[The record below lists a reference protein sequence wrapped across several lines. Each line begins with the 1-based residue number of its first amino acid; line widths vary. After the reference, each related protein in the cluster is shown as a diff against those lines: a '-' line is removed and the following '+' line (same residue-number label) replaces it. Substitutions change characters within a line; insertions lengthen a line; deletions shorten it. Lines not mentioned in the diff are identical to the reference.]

1 MMASVGDPG
10 AGEAQQAYDNFWPK
24 ASEEIRNMS
33 IADLKHQE
41 LPLARIKKIMK
52 LDEDVKM
59 ISAEAPVL
67 FAKAAEMFIHELTMR
82 AWIHTEDNK
91 RRTLQRNDIAM
102 AITKYDQFDFLIDIV
117 PRDDIKPATKRE
129 DSSVRMAPDQVS
141 YYFQLAQQHQQS
153 LQSPNSPAAQPPPT
167 PQTQQPQQLH
177 PQPPP
182 PPQQV
187 VQTGPSGG
195 VQTITVNQQQQPQT
209 VVPAPQPQ
217 AQPQVIQLQPQQ
229 MTSAVAPPPGGIQIV
244 QQIVGPNGDIQQIP
258 IQLNTQQ
265 LQLIRAQMMGG
276 ASQPIVIQTAPI
288 QAQISS
294 PPMQQVYIQQE

>member
-1 MMASVGDPG
+1 MMATGGDS
-10 AGEAQQAYDNFWPK
+10 GEAQQAYDNFWPK

-117 PRDDIKPATKRE
+117 PRDDIKPTPKRE

-153 LQSPNSPAAQPPPT
+153 LQSPNSPSQQQPLAQAQQPP
-167 PQTQQPQQLH
+167 QQQQQQLQPQ
-177 PQPPP
+177 PQA
-182 PPQQV
+182 QQV
-187 VQTGPSGG
+187 VQSGPSGG
-195 VQTITVNQQQQPQT
+195 VQTITVNQQPQAI
-209 VVPAPQPQ
+209 VSAPPQ
-217 AQPQVIQLQPQQ
+217 AQPPQVIQLQPQQ
-229 MTSAVAPPPGGIQIV
+229 MTNTVAPPPGGIQIV
-244 QQIVGPNGDIQQIP
+244 QQIIGPNGEIQQIP

-265 LQLIRAQMMGG
+265 LQLIRSQMMGQ

-288 QAQISS
+288 QAHVSS
-294 PPMQQVYIQQE
+294 PQAQMQQVYIQQE